1 MKEFF
6 KVLRRFVPPYKK
18 YLVLTVLFNILS
30 AVLNIF
36 SFAAI
41 IPILNILFKTEESLR
56 EVEYM
61 PITLGNLKEALMNDM
76 NYYMQEFI
84 LDWGATTTLLVIGLF
99 LAFATFLKTGA
110 YFLSSATIIPIRT
123 GVVRDIRNQLYQKIT
138 SLPLGFF
145 SEERKGDIIARM
157 SGDVQE
163 IENSIMSSLD
173 MLFKNPILIVI
184 YFGTLIFISW
194 QLTLFTIVFVPL
206 FGWFMGYVGRKLKQN
221 SVMAQSLWS
230 DTMSVVEETL
240 GGLRIIKAFNAEM
253 RRRR

>member
-6 KVLRRFVPPYKK
+6 KVLRRFVPPYRK

-56 EVEYM
+56 QVEYM
-61 PITLGNLKEALMNDM
+61 PITFGNLKESLMNNM

-145 SEERKGDIIARM
+145 SEE
-157 SGDVQE
+157 
-163 IENSIMSSLD
+163 
-173 MLFKNPILIVI
+173 
-184 YFGTLIFISW
+184 
-194 QLTLFTIVFVPL
+194 
-206 FGWFMGYVGRKLKQN
+206 
-221 SVMAQSLWS
+221 
-230 DTMSVVEETL
+230 
-240 GGLRIIKAFNAEM
+240 
-253 RRRR
+253 

>member
-41 IPILNILFKTEESLR
+41 IPILNILFRTEESLR
-56 EVEYM
+56 QVEYM
-61 PITLGNLKEALMNDM
+61 PITMGNLKEALMNNM
-76 NYYMQEFI
+76 NYYMQELI

-123 GVVRDIRNQLYQKIT
+123 GVVRDIRNQLYQEDY
-138 SLPLGFF
+138 FF
-145 SEERKGDIIARM
+145 APG
-157 SGDVQE
+157 
-163 IENSIMSSLD
+163 
-173 MLFKNPILIVI
+173 IL
-184 YFGTLIFISW
+184 
-194 QLTLFTIVFVPL
+194 
-206 FGWFMGYVGRKLKQN
+206 
-221 SVMAQSLWS
+221 
-230 DTMSVVEETL
+230 L
-240 GGLRIIKAFNAEM
+240 GGAQGRYHCPHE
-253 RRRR
+253 R